1 MNTKKPIDWTKPVQT
16 SEDPPRPLRVLCTD
30 RADDFR
36 PVVCTGI
43 NDGALFTFRLDGR
56 FLLSDDP
63 ACFDAQ
69 NVPEPEQPKDP
80 YAHLREALAEGKV
93 IQFTFGGRGWHDTES
108 PSFKPPPE
116 NYRIKPEA
124 KRVPLER
131 ADVPLG
137 STILLRDEEWLV
149 IGVTRS
155 QVSLGGDGYSFS
167 DLMRFDAKIQRPGS
181 STFEPCYKEVEE

>member
-16 SEDPPRPLRVLCTD
+16 TENPPRPLRVLCTD
-30 RADDFR
+30 NVDHTH
-36 PVVCTGI
+36 PVVCAAT
-43 NDGALFTFRLDGR
+43 DGMLLTFRLDGQ
-56 FLLSDDP
+56 FLGDDP
-63 ACFDAQ
+63 HSYDAQ
-69 NVPEPEQPKDP
+69 NAPEPEKPDP

-124 KRVPLER
+124 KRVPLKR

-167 DLMRFDAKIQRPGS
+167 DLMRFDANIQRPGS